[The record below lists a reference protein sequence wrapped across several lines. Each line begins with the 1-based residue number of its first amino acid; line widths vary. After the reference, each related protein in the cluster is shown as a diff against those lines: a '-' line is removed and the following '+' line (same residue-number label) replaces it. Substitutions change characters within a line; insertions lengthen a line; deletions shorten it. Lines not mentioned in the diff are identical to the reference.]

1 MTYKN
6 FALDHFLEACLD
18 IPKIVRIG
26 SAENEKLS
34 SINLRKVSSFLDKN
48 GLKHT
53 FHIVFKFKLFS
64 YIKSIHSCYPSQTFN
79 YFQGKVS
86 DIETYSYTV

>member
-26 SAENEKLS
+26 AENEKLS
-34 SINLRKVSSFLDKN
+34 SINLRNVSSF
-48 GLKHT
+48 
-53 FHIVFKFKLFS
+53 
-64 YIKSIHSCYPSQTFN
+64 
-79 YFQGKVS
+79 
-86 DIETYSYTV
+86 